1 MPHSSFFGHSRHKK
15 DAAKKASVPA
25 TAAQSTPASIAN
37 SSEGSDPNTSKSRPR
52 SQSHGSNHIL
62 SQNGAATSE
71 TSSARSAV
79 TAKPA
84 DSARIMPNVFEF
96 LEDDGK
102 GDGRKPENTVHSV
115 GRTSHFPEP
124 TRTMQSPPRALT
136 NGVPPPVGTPTTRV
150 RVDAGTSHRESS
162 PDRSSSV
169 ASRES
174 AEYQPATPPDMSP
187 AGVNVGLAKEHA
199 SNQKLHLAGAY
210 SPIGSLGSPLPGDQ
224 TFDLSVPESYYT
236 TPREKP
242 IHHETLAPL
251 EENVK
256 CSADLKS
263 GKTKNNKSPVLSSGY
278 EYLASKLAPT
288 VNGDNTLPPLYRKFE
303 SINHRVLLHLQDEI
317 SQMEEDLHI
326 LDEYEEMHRIA
337 LAKQEG
343 IRPIPASRR
352 MEANAQSY
360 SALHYRRM
368 DLLGKLI
375 LKTEQYNNALC
386 SYSKVM
392 QTLPQ
397 ASERDIE
404 TYRTWMKENCPIVR
418 SETRFLDHNLDLVSL
433 APRPTTSIY
442 STMAITAAAILLPL
456 LAFGTISEFIGRL
469 VVVAIVGGA
478 AGVFAANYAPGVE
491 QHVDP
496 QDGWRCAAIYFGC
509 MAVAAIV
516 IP

>member
-1 MPHSSFFGHSRHKK
+1 
-15 DAAKKASVPA
+15 
-25 TAAQSTPASIAN
+25 
-37 SSEGSDPNTSKSRPR
+37 
-52 SQSHGSNHIL
+52 
-62 SQNGAATSE
+62 
-71 TSSARSAV
+71 
-79 TAKPA
+79 
-84 DSARIMPNVFEF
+84 
-96 LEDDGK
+96 
-102 GDGRKPENTVHSV
+102 
-115 GRTSHFPEP
+115 
-124 TRTMQSPPRALT
+124 MQSPPRALT

>member
-1 MPHSSFFGHSRHKK
+1 MPSSSFFGHSRHKK
-15 DAAKKASVPA
+15 DAAKKASVPP
-25 TAAQSTPASIAN
+25 TTAQSTPVSIAN
-37 SSEGSDPNTSKSRPR
+37 SSGSSTPNASRFRPR
-52 SQSHGSNHIL
+52 SQSH
-62 SQNGAATSE
+62 NGAAASE

-79 TAKPA
+79 TANPTEATRK
-84 DSARIMPNVFEF
+84 MPNVFEF

-102 GDGRKPENTVHSV
+102 GNEREPDNNAHSA
-115 GRTSHFPEP
+115 GRTSHFSEP
-124 TRTMQSPPRALT
+124 TRTMPSPQRTLT
-136 NGVPPPVGTPTTRV
+136 NGVPPLVGTPTTRV
-150 RVDAGTSHRESS
+150 HVDAGVCQREAS
-162 PDRSSSV
+162 PGRSSSV

-174 AEYQPATPPDMSP
+174 AEFQPATPPDMSP
-187 AGVNVGLAKEHA
+187 AGVHIGLAKEHA
-199 SNQKLHLAGAY
+199 SNQKLHLAGSY
-210 SPIGSLGSPLPGDQ
+210 SPVGSLGSPFLGEQ

-242 IHHETLAPL
+242 VQCEPLAPL
-251 EENVK
+251 QANVK
-256 CSADLKS
+256 GSPGSKS
-263 GKTKNNKSPVLSSGY
+263 DRAKKNKKSPTLSSGY
-278 EYLASKLAPT
+278 EYLAAKLTPT
-288 VNGDNTLPPLYRKFE
+288 VNGEKTIPPLYRKFE

-326 LDEYEEMHRIA
+326 LDDYEEMHRIA

-343 IRPIPASRR
+343 TKPMAASRR

-397 ASERDIE
+397 APERDIE
-404 TYRTWMKENCPIVR
+404 TYRAWMKENCPIVR
-418 SETRFLDHNLDLVSL
+418 SETRFLDYNLDLVSL
-433 APRPTTSIY
+433 APRSTTSIY

-478 AGVFAANYAPGVE
+478 AGVFAAKHASGVE

-509 MAVAAIV
+509 MAVAAIA